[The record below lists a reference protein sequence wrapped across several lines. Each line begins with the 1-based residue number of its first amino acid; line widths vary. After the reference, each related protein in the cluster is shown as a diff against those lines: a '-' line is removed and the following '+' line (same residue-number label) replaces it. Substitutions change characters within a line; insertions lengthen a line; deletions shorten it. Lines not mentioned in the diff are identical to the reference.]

1 MTLPSGQTRR
11 WLVLGVSALVALLAL
26 VAISSLPGQSPVV
39 FGQTGTSP
47 APDPAPAPAP
57 PPANVTAVIPNLG
70 QGATTPAA
78 QVPRSDTLPPGVS
91 CNPATACSDAG
102 PLLAAI
108 PNRVPGAAGVVVSA
122 AGTVVTLPVPAGAAG
137 AQCALTTATGQQ
149 IRLPTTVNPNG
160 TVSCTATQPGL
171 VTLVAGAAA
180 AAPAAPGAAPAP
192 VAALPRTGDD
202 TAGLARWGILGA
214 AGLVVVGFG
223 FGIVSR
229 RLARKQS

>member
-1 MTLPSGQTRR
+1 
-11 WLVLGVSALVALLAL
+11 
-26 VAISSLPGQSPVV
+26 
-39 FGQTGTSP
+39 
-47 APDPAPAPAP
+47 
-57 PPANVTAVIPNLG
+57 
-70 QGATTPAA
+70 
-78 QVPRSDTLPPGVS
+78 VS
-91 CNPATACSDAG
+91 CTPATACSDASL
-102 PLLAAI
+102 LLAAI

-122 AGTVVTLPVPAGAAG
+122 AGTVVTLPVPAGAQG

-160 TVSCTATQPGL
+160 TVSCTATQPGV

-180 AAPAAPGAAPAP
+180 AAPAAPGAAP

-202 TAGLARWGILGA
+202 TASLARWGILGA

-223 FGIVSR
+223 FGYVSR